1 VNRVQILQL
10 VGIGLTATVLIAVL
24 RPKAPQFA
32 MMVGIITGIILLVS
46 VVQNMESVITTLSD
60 LSNAAKV
67 DHGFLSTV
75 LKIIGIA
82 YIVEFAAQVARDAQE
97 GALAGKIEL
106 AGKVGIV
113 IMALPIVTSVIESLV
128 HLLP

>member
-1 VNRVQILQL
+1 MHIFQL
-10 VGIGLTATVLIAVL
+10 VGIGLTATVLASVL
-24 RPKAPQFA
+24 RPRVPQFA
-32 MMVGIITGIILLVS
+32 MLVALVAGIILLIT
-46 VVQNMESVITTLSD
+46 VVTNLESVIRTLSD
-60 LSNAAKV
+60 MANAAKV

-82 YIVEFAAQVARDAQE
+82 YVVEFAAQVARDAQE

-113 IMALPIVTSVIESLV
+113 ILALPIVTDVVQSLV

>member
-1 VNRVQILQL
+1 MTTLHILQL
-10 VGIGLTATVLIAVL
+10 VGIGLVATVLVSVL
-24 RPKAPQFA
+24 RPQVPQFA
-32 MMVGIITGIILLVS
+32 MLVGILAGSVMLLV
-46 VVQNMESVITTLSD
+46 VVRNLDAVVVVLTD
-60 LSNAAKV
+60 LAREANV
-67 DHGFLSTV
+67 DRGVLATV

-97 GALAGKIEL
+97 GALANKIEL

-113 IMALPIVTSVIESLV
+113 VLAIPIVTDVVESLV

>member
-1 VNRVQILQL
+1 MHILQM
-10 VGIGLTATVLIAVL
+10 VGLGLTATVLVAVL
-24 RPKAPQFA
+24 RPHAPQFA
-32 MMVGIITGIILLVS
+32 MMVGMLTGIVLLLL
-46 VVQNMESVITTLSD
+46 VVQNMETVISTLSSLAD
-60 LSNAAKV
+60 AAKV
-67 DHGFLSTV
+67 DHGFLTTV

-113 IMALPIVTSVIESLV
+113 ILALPIIDGVIQSLV
-128 HLLP
+128 HMLP

>member
-1 VNRVQILQL
+1 VHILQL
-10 VGIGLTATVLIAVL
+10 VGIGLTATVLMSVV
-24 RPKAPQFA
+24 RPQAPQFA
-32 MMVGIITGIILLVS
+32 MLIGLVAGVVMLGS
-46 VVQNMESVITTLSD
+46 VVMSMQTVVTTLGELGS
-60 LSNAAKV
+60 AAKV
-67 DHGFLSTV
+67 DGGFMQTV

-82 YIVEFAAQVARDAQE
+82 YIVEFAAQVARDAEE

-113 IMALPIVTSVIESLV
+113 VLAMPIITDVVQSIV

>member
-1 VNRVQILQL
+1 MHILQL
-10 VGIGLTATVLIAVL
+10 VGIGLTATALAAVL
-24 RPKAPQFA
+24 RQQAPPFA
-32 MMVGIITGIILLVS
+32 MLVGMLAGVVLLLA
-46 VVQNMESVITTLSD
+46 VVDNFAGVVRSISD
-60 LSNAAKV
+60 LANAAKV
-67 DHGFLSTV
+67 DHAFLETV

-82 YIVEFAAQVARDAQE
+82 YIVEFAAQIARDAGE

-113 IMALPIVTSVIESLV
+113 VLAVPIMTDVVQSLV

>member
-1 VNRVQILQL
+1 MHILQL
-10 VGIGLTATVLIAVL
+10 VGIGLTATVLVTVL
-24 RPKAPQFA
+24 RTQAPQFA
-32 MMVGIITGIILLVS
+32 MLIGLVAGIILLLS
-46 VVQNMESVITTLSD
+46 VLGSMDKVISTLTD
-60 LSNAAKV
+60 LANAAKV
-67 DHGFLSTV
+67 NQGFLTTV

-82 YIVEFAAQVARDAQE
+82 YIVEFAAQVARDAGE

-113 IMALPIVTSVIESLV
+113 ILAIPIITNVVQSLV

>member
-1 VNRVQILQL
+1 MHILQL
-10 VGIGLTATVLIAVL
+10 VGIGLTATVLGAML
-24 RPKAPQFA
+24 RPRAPQFA
-32 MMVGIITGIILLVS
+32 MMVGLLAGIILLLT
-46 VVQNMESVITTLSD
+46 VVKNIEPVIRTLSD
-60 LSNAAKV
+60 MANAAKV

-113 IMALPIVTSVIESLV
+113 VLALPIITDVVQSLV